1 MDSTLPQITSLI
13 ETRLLL
19 VRHLADSLE
28 VSRSD
33 LLANDVEAIARG
45 AAHQAEL
52 CRQWSQLEDQ
62 VRRAREQSP
71 TLATGGFPEA
81 KHLPQLEQEW
91 AELSARIRH
100 LSRVHLSLL
109 RHLNRSLAVLERV
122 VESCAPMYRP
132 EPKRFPTEAGLR
144 AGD

>member
-1 MDSTLPQITSLI
+1 MDSTLPQLTSLI

-52 CRQWSQLEDQ
+52 CRQWSRLEDQ

-71 TLATGGFPEA
+71 ALATDGSPEGRR
-81 KHLPQLEQEW
+81 LPQLQQEW
-91 AELSARIRH
+91 DELSVRIRH

-109 RHLNRSLAVLERV
+109 RHLNRSLAVLARV
-122 VESCAPMYRP
+122 VESCAPTYRP
-132 EPKRFPTEAGLR
+132 EPSRFRTEAGSP